1 MDFQKLDAYMQSLET
16 VFGVP
21 SCEIAVTLGEET
33 VFSKTYGYSDA
44 MRKQPAAKTDLYR
57 LFSMTKL
64 ITVIAVLQQ
73 MEQNRLCLDSL
84 VEEFLPDFK
93 EMKVADSFDRYQVPV
108 QWPTMDAPCHP
119 ARTPIRVVDLL
130 TMTAGMTYDLSSPP
144 VAYMRNK
151 RWEDGSTQEVVAQLA
166 KQPLVYEPGERWVY
180 SLAHDVLGAIVEIV
194 SGQKLGDYMNAHIF
208 EPLGIEPLYFHLD
221 STLQSRVAALYQQP
235 RMTHDIIPDDGK
247 VSDSFKVT
255 RNYESG
261 GAGLIGTV
269 SSYSAIVQALA
280 CGGIGRNRILQEET
294 VALLSKP
301 YTKGMQQKDFSGT
314 GKKGYAYGY
323 GVRVL
328 TDASTSRSPV
338 GEFGWDGAA
347 GAFNLVD
354 PFNKVSITNAQHIM
368 GFMDAYIVIHPTIR
382 DLTYEALGL

>member
-166 KQPLVYEPGERWVY
+166 KQPLVY
-180 SLAHDVLGAIVEIV
+180 
-194 SGQKLGDYMNAHIF
+194 
-208 EPLGIEPLYFHLD
+208 
-221 STLQSRVAALYQQP
+221 TAA
-235 RMTHDIIPDDGK
+235 
-247 VSDSFKVT
+247 
-255 RNYESG
+255 
-261 GAGLIGTV
+261 
-269 SSYSAIVQALA
+269 
-280 CGGIGRNRILQEET
+280 
-294 VALLSKP
+294 
-301 YTKGMQQKDFSGT
+301 
-314 GKKGYAYGY
+314 
-323 GVRVL
+323 
-328 TDASTSRSPV
+328 
-338 GEFGWDGAA
+338 
-347 GAFNLVD
+347 
-354 PFNKVSITNAQHIM
+354 
-368 GFMDAYIVIHPTIR
+368 
-382 DLTYEALGL
+382 